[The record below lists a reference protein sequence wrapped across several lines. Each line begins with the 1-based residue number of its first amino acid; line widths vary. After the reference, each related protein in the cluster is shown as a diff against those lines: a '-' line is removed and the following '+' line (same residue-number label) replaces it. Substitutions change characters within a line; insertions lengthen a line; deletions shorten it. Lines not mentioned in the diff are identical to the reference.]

1 MATQRYCFA
10 LDLKDDPIKIAEY
23 VHWHKPENARQK
35 ITDSI
40 RNSGIE
46 NMEIY
51 LTGNRL
57 LMVVDVNEHFNPE
70 EKAAADKA
78 NPDVKAWEELMNN
91 YQQSLPW
98 AATGEK
104 WVKMDLIYSLPQG

>member
-1 MATQRYCFA
+1 MTTQRHCFA
-10 LDLKDDPIKIAEY
+10 LDLKDEPLKIAEY
-23 VHWHKPENARQK
+23 VNWHKPENAWPT

-40 RNSGIE
+40 RNAGID

-57 LMVVDVNEHFNPE
+57 LMVVDVNEHFNLE

-98 AATGEK
+98 AAAGEK
-104 WVKMDLIYSLPQG
+104 WVKMDLIYSLPQR